1 MNTAPG
7 PARIHPLPDARL
19 IHSPMRT
26 RCFVVIL
33 ATLAGCD
40 HGLEPPDR
48 DAVGALRG
56 TITYTGTWPS
66 ADSLFD
72 LRFVGMRFTPRDTSD
87 FLQLNRM
94 VISSGLRRNVAQDTF
109 FIDGIDE
116 GVLVYN
122 GIAEKFGPGILDWR
136 PAALFAGDDGTILI
150 REGEIAT
157 IQIDVDFSTRPPFP
171 PNAAP

>member
-1 MNTAPG
+1 M
-7 PARIHPLPDARL
+7 RMLSL
-19 IHSPMRT
+19 I
-26 RCFVVIL
+26 VVIASL
-33 ATLAGCD
+33 SGCD

-56 TITYTGTWPS
+56 RVTYTGAWPP

-72 LRFVGMRFTPRDTSD
+72 LRFVGMRFTPQDTSD

-94 VISSGLRRNVAQDTF
+94 VISSGLQRNVAQDSF

-136 PAALFAGDDGTILI
+136 PAALFTGNDGTIFI
-150 REGEIAT
+150 REGEVAT
-157 IQIDVDFSTRPPFP
+157 IEIDVDFSTRPPFP
-171 PNAAP
+171 PNAAQ

>member
-1 MNTAPG
+1 
-7 PARIHPLPDARL
+7 
-19 IHSPMRT
+19 MRT
-26 RCFVVIL
+26 LCLVVVL
-33 ATLAGCD
+33 AALTGCD

-56 TITYTGTWPS
+56 TVTYTGVWPP

-72 LRFVGMRFTPRDTSD
+72 LRFVGMRFTPQDTSD

-94 VISSGLRRNVAQDTF
+94 VISPGLQRNVAQDSF
-109 FIDGIDE
+109 FIDGIDA

-136 PAALFAGDDGTILI
+136 PAALFSGGDGTILI
-150 REGEIAT
+150 REGEVAT
-157 IQIDVDFSTRPPFP
+157 IQIDVDFSSRPPFP
-171 PNAAP
+171 PNAAR